1 MIKFRGKKRKSN
13 ESIRRVP
20 RSCGVPEKKELDDLE
35 SERISREKREGN
47 IESK

>member
-1 MIKFRGKKRKSN
+1 MIKFRGKKKN
-13 ESIRRVP
+13 QTKVLEECRVAAE
-20 RSCGVPEKKELDDLE
+20 CLKKKLDDLE